1 MNRSKI
7 LLWFEMLLL
16 FAGLP
21 LLAWIVDVRP
31 VRLGLLLGGTLY
43 TIGIMR
49 NNSNLWRR
57 IPHGE
62 LGRILVRF
70 TILALILTT
79 AVALADRISL
89 FSLPRQ
95 HPGLWLLIMLLYP
108 LLSALPQEY
117 VYRRFFFARYQSLL
131 GNRLLEVLNIIL
143 FGGLHLI
150 YGNWEAVVLATAGG
164 VLFTRNYKKN
174 DSLLAVSVEHA
185 LFGMWIFT
193 VGLGRFFFR

>member
-1 MNRSKI
+1 
-7 LLWFEMLLL
+7 
-16 FAGLP
+16 
-21 LLAWIVDVRP
+21 
-31 VRLGLLLGGTLY
+31 
-43 TIGIMR
+43 
-49 NNSNLWRR
+49 
-57 IPHGE
+57 
-62 LGRILVRF
+62 
-70 TILALILTT
+70 
-79 AVALADRISL
+79 
-89 FSLPRQ
+89 
-95 HPGLWLLIMLLYP
+95 MLLYP